1 MTQDEEIKAL
11 KARIEALEQKFS
23 QIQSA
28 FIVMALADL
37 HAIDVKPGD
46 TLPNDSGEP
55 TSYQKMTSSHDRAF
69 KLLGMNTGGDG
80 NE

>member
-11 KARIEALEQKFS
+11 KARIEALEQKFA

-28 FIVMALADL
+28 FVVMALADL

-46 TLPNDSGEP
+46 AIPNDSGEP
-55 TSYQKMTSSHDRAF
+55 NSYQKMTGSHDRAF
-69 KLLGMNTGGDG
+69 KLLGMNTGDEG
-80 NE
+80 NG